1 MQQQTTPDAYAY
13 NAQQQQVQQQ
23 QQQQQQV
30 QQQALQMPPA
40 LQYLASLDQ
49 ILIKQQKEMIE
60 ILIGWETAN
69 KYIVLNNVGQQVFF
83 AKEDSS
89 TCDRQCLGAQRP
101 FEMLVTDNTGQEV
114 IHISRPYKCMCYGQ
128 CFSCAKCC
136 LDKVTV
142 EAPPGRMVGTVTQVY
157 EGCSANYTIQDAQGN
172 TVLLIRGPSYCAC
185 HCPGDDI
192 PFALMTTDGNNEI
205 GKVSRQWSNLL
216 QEYFTDADNFGITF
230 PMDLHVDIKATIL
243 GACFLIDFMYFERS
257 GNKH

>member
-13 NAQQQQVQQQ
+13 NA
-23 QQQQQQV
+23 QQQQV

-60 ILIGWETAN
+60 N
-69 KYIVLNNVGQQVFF
+69 
-83 AKEDSS
+83 SS

-257 GNKH
+257 GNEH